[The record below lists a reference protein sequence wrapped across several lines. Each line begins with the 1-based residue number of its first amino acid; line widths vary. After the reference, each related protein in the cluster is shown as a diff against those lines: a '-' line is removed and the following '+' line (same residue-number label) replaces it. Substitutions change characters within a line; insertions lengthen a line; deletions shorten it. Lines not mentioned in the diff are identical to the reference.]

1 MTQETNSYRYD
12 TVTMGLLMSDFAFGK
27 DSARPGDVFPDFEL
41 TTTTGQ
47 MIRNSHLIGQ
57 RPLLLVFGS
66 KTCPMTASSIAA
78 LRLLYDE
85 FGSKVEFVTLN
96 VREAHPAEQI
106 PQPKSFKQKLE
117 NARAMKSEFGIPWLV
132 AVDDIDGTLHR
143 SLDPKPN
150 AAYLVNNEGRIVFR
164 SLWAGD
170 AKALRCALHDLTTG
184 HLPTVPESTSTLAP
198 LTRGIGF
205 FHEVL
210 HRAGPQAIRDMLKA
224 APPIAIAGQIAALFG
239 RITPARRGA
248 PALLVL
254 AIGLAGLV
262 TGVMTWIS

>member
-27 DSARPGDVFPDFEL
+27 DSARPGAMFPDFEL
-41 TTTTGQ
+41 TATDGQ
-47 MIRNSHLIGQ
+47 TIQNNQLIGK
-57 RPLLLVFGS
+57 RPLLLIFGS
-66 KTCPMTASSIAA
+66 KTCPMTVSSIAA
-78 LRLLYDE
+78 LKRLYDE
-85 FGSKVEFVTLN
+85 FGDQVEFVTLN
-96 VREAHPAEQI
+96 VREAHPAEHI
-106 PQPKSFKQKLE
+106 PQPQNFEQKLE
-117 NARAMKSEFGIPWLV
+117 NARAMRSELGIPWPV

-143 SLDPKPN
+143 ALDPKPN
-150 AAYLVNNEGRIVFR
+150 AAYLVNSEGRIVFR

-170 AKALRCALHDLTTG
+170 EKSLRCALHDLTTG
-184 HLPTVPESTSTLAP
+184 HLPTIPESTSTLAP

-205 FHEVL
+205 FDEVL

-224 APPIAIAGQIAALFG
+224 APPIAIAGQIAALFS
-239 RITPARRGA
+239 RISPSRRGA

-254 AIGLAGLV
+254 AVGIAGLA